1 MNIPL
6 IVNVIIF
13 IALLFLLGRTRK
25 TDWSLAKKVL
35 AGLCLGIVFGLALHG
50 FYGTN
55 SLVLQESV
63 QWFNLV
69 GKGYVKLLQMVVMP
83 LVFVSILGAVI
94 KQSR

>member
-35 AGLCLGIVFGLALHG
+35 AGLCLGIVFGRFTWVLWYEFACTARV
-50 FYGTN
+50 GT
-55 SLVLQESV
+55 
-63 QWFNLV
+63 
-69 GKGYVKLLQMVVMP
+69 VV
-83 LVFVSILGAVI
+83 
-94 KQSR
+94 